1 MNLEG
6 LSKNIVSLHQYFQNK
21 AVAAVN
27 VSLTLRNWIIGYYIV
42 EYEQQGEDRA
52 NYGDKLIR
60 TLAQKLKQ
68 EKLKGMSRSNLN
80 VYRKLYLV
88 YPQIIRAIPEQLS
101 EGIIRTLPGLFEEQ
115 KIRTVSGQLQ
125 NPENRLANKENYLI
139 PPEKTLTKL
148 SFSHLEELIKIDNPL
163 KRAFY
168 EIECINGTWSTR
180 ELDRQISSLYFERS
194 GLSKDKEGLSKLAQ
208 SKAEQLLPTDIVKNP
223 MTFEFLDIPTRILLE
238 EDALEQALIDN
249 LHHFLLELGNGF
261 CFEARQK
268 RILIDDEYF
277 YIDLVFYHR
286 ILKCH
291 VLVELK
297 TEKFTHEN
305 IGQLNAYLQY
315 YKEEIMQKSDNPPIG
330 ILLCTKSKAKM
341 VKYASAAS
349 EQLFVSEY
357 RLQLP
362 TEDEIQAY
370 VTSKVNMG

>member
-27 VSLTLRNWIIGYYIV
+27 VSLTLRNWIVGYYIV

-125 NPENRLANKENYLI
+125 NPENTLANKENYLI
-139 PPEKTLTKL
+139 PPEKSLTKL
-148 SFSHLEELIKIDNPL
+148 SFSHLEELIKIDDPL

-208 SKAEQLLPTDIVKNP
+208 GKAEQMLPTDIVKNP
-223 MTFEFLDIPTRILLE
+223 LTFEFLDIPTRILLE

-315 YKEEIMQKSDNPPIG
+315 YKEEVMQKTDNPPIG

-341 VKYASAAS
+341 VKYATADS

-370 VTSKVNMG
+370 VASKINMG